1 MRFFSTH
8 TIHTF
13 EARTIELQ
21 RRRRKQNVLL
31 YMNAQIEKK
40 NIFKIVFFYIG
51 FFLVVNYGQSLTSAT
66 STPQLATSTVSVH
79 TRNP

>member
-40 NIFKIVFFYIG
+40 ISLKLFF
-51 FFLVVNYGQSLTSAT
+51 
-66 STPQLATSTVSVH
+66 ST
-79 TRNP
+79 

>member
-21 RRRRKQNVLL
+21 RRKKQNVLL

-40 NIFKIVFFYIG
+40 KIFKIVF
-51 FFLVVNYGQSLTSAT
+51 
-66 STPQLATSTVSVH
+66 ST
-79 TRNP
+79 